1 MILEK
6 EGFFTEQ
13 ECKELIELAQPQFH
27 KTTTLG
33 KPVDGY
39 RVADGAW
46 LTPTH
51 DIVCKFRCA
60 VSDLTGIPEENMEG
74 THIVKYEVG
83 GEYKV
88 HHDFFHPNEGYYDRE
103 VTQRGGQRIKTA
115 LLYLNDGFLGGST
128 HFPKKERMVTP
139 QTGKLVVWTNM
150 NEDGTPDYT
159 SLHAGLPVEEGTKYI
174 AVIWIRENKF
184 R

>member
-6 EGFFTEQ
+6 EEFFTE
-13 ECKELIELAQPQFH
+13 EDCKSLIELAQPQLFR
-27 KTTTLG
+27 TTTLG
-33 KPVDGY
+33 KPIDGY
-39 RVADGAW
+39 RVAEGAW

-51 DIVCKFRCA
+51 DVVCKLRCA
-60 VSDLTGIPEENMEG
+60 ISDLIGIPEENMEG

-103 VTQRGGQRIKTA
+103 VTHRGGQRIKTA
-115 LLYLNDGFLGGST
+115 LVYLNEGFKGGGTEFPQQST
-128 HFPKKERMVTP
+128 LIIPK
-139 QTGKLVVWTNM
+139 TGKLVVWNNT
-150 NEDGTPDYT
+150 NEDGTLDFT
-159 SLHAGLPVEEGTKYI
+159 SIHAGLPVEEGTKYI
-174 AVIWIRENKF
+174 AVIWVRENKF